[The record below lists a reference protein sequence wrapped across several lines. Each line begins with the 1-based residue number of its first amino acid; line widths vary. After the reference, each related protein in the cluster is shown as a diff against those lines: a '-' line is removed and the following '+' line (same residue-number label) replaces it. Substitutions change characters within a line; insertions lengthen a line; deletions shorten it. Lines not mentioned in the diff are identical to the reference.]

1 MLFPVFPEQCSNST
15 FVHNTAHAGVMH
27 TNNCSVNTVNCSFH
41 RNFRAIYALSSTLTF
56 NGYTI
61 LSENSDHISQKNKF
75 TERDEGGA
83 ITIVQSVVIFN
94 GVSHLINNKAR
105 DGGAI
110 LAIGSK
116 MYFNG
121 KITFAY
127 NEATSRHFYG
137 PK

>member
-1 MLFPVFPEQCSNST
+1 M
-15 FVHNTAHAGVMH
+15 
-27 TNNCSVNTVNCSFH
+27 
-41 RNFRAIYALSSTLTF
+41 
-56 NGYTI
+56 
-61 LSENSDHISQKNKF
+61 
-75 TERDEGGA
+75 
-83 ITIVQSVVIFN
+83 IFN

-127 NEATSRHFYG
+127 NEATSSNGGGISMDRSNLEIKGECDISHNFALNGGGIFKDSFTIQYRILKLSG
-137 PK
+137 I